1 MLSAAC
7 EAAAF
12 FLTEVGI
19 MKKINIRTSH
29 PYDVVIERGAVSKCG
44 ELIAEVTSSRKVVI
58 VTDDTV
64 GGLYGE
70 TVLTSLR
77 DSGFECDIFTFPHG
91 EQSKC
96 LSNLGDIFD
105 FLCKCNITRSDI
117 LIALGGGVV
126 GDITGFAAASF
137 LRGIDF
143 VQIPTTLLAQVDSSV
158 GGKTAVNIK
167 GGKNLVGAF
176 KQPSLV
182 ICDSDTLKTLP
193 RETLA
198 EGMGECIKYGMIRD
212 EKLFELME
220 SHTLDTL
227 DEIMDEMVY
236 SCVDIKRSVVENDEF
251 DKGERMLLNFGHTLG
266 HALEAWHNYTDYA
279 HGYGVAAG
287 MCMITDILA
296 PDLSD
301 RLKKCCE
308 AYELPTGT
316 DIPMS
321 ELLPFCKIDKKNE
334 AKNINYIVCREI
346 GKGEI
351 VKVPFDEFCRL
362 MEGK

>member
-1 MLSAAC
+1 
-7 EAAAF
+7 
-12 FLTEVGI
+12 
-19 MKKINIRTSH
+19 MKKISIKTSH
-29 PYDVVIERGAVSKCG
+29 PYEVLIERGAVRKCG
-44 ELIAEVTSSRKVVI
+44 ELISQVTSSRKAVI

-64 GGLYGE
+64 GRLYGDI
-70 TVLTSLR
+70 VADSMKK
-77 DSGFECDIFTFPHG
+77 SGFECDIFTFPHG
-91 EQSKC
+91 EQSKS
-96 LSNLGDIFD
+96 LSNLGDIYD

-117 LIALGGGVV
+117 LVALGGGVV

-158 GGKTAVNIK
+158 GGKTAIDIA

-176 KQPSLV
+176 KQPILV
-182 ICDSDTLKTLP
+182 ISDSDTLKTLP

-220 SHTLDTL
+220 SHDLDSL

-236 SCVDIKRSVVENDEF
+236 KCVDIKRQVVENDEL
-251 DKGERMLLNFGHTLG
+251 DTGERMILNFGHTLG
-266 HALEAWHNYTDYA
+266 HAIEAWHHYTDYA
-279 HGYGVAAG
+279 HGCGVAAG
-287 MCMITDILA
+287 MCLITDILA
-296 PDLSD
+296 PQLSD

-321 ELLPFCKIDKKNE
+321 ELLPFCSKDKKNE
-334 AKNINYIVCREI
+334 AKDINYIICQEV
-346 GKGEI
+346 GKCQI
-351 VKVPFDEFCRL
+351 VKVPFGEFCRL